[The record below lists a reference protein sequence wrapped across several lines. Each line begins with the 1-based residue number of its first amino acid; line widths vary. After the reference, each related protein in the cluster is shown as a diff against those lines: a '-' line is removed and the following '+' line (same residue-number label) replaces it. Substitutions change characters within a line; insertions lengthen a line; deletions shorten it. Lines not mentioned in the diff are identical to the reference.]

1 MTFYVSNLTFPK
13 WKISQFPFLMV
24 LFVTIH
30 HLYSSRKSRSHSK
43 FSSLSLISHFQSIN
57 KPCLILHSVSWILP
71 LLCHHHLFP
80 DSYFCVRVCVCA
92 RALKSLQSC
101 LSLCDPMDCS
111 PLGSSVHGIPQAR
124 ILEWVAM
131 PSRRKSAG
139 PKDQTIISCLS
150 CMDRLFLYH

>member
-101 LSLCDPMDCS
+101 PTLCNPMDYS
-111 PLGSSVHGIPQAR
+111 PPGSSDHGIVQAR
-124 ILEWVAM
+124 IPEWVAM
-131 PSRRKSAG
+131 PSSRESSQ
-139 PKDQTIISCLS
+139 PTDLTPVSYVSCTGQQI
-150 CMDRLFLYH
+150 LYH

>member
-80 DSYFCVRVCVCA
+80 DSYFWCVSVCVCMW
-92 RALKSLQSC
+92 QGHVC
-101 LSLCDPMDCS
+101 GVCVC
-111 PLGSSVHGIPQAR
+111 VHGGCGFNPWVRKIPWMKTWQATPVFLPGKSHR
-124 ILEWVAM
+124 QGSLVAYSPQDHKESDM
-131 PSRRKSAG
+131 
-139 PKDQTIISCLS
+139 TEVT
-150 CMDRLFLYH
+150 